1 MPRATLSALLP
12 AAALLAGLAPLPAAQ
27 EPAHAL
33 VFVMNDD
40 GNTADHGAVAGQ
52 PTALGDLYDTT
63 LVRLVP
69 AAGGPARKLTGLA
82 EWACLLGDE
91 DGDGDFWEG
100 LFDDLDAVGL
110 NAWYPPPARLRSR
123 DLVLSCEAAFGGAQ
137 EIFAY
142 DSIGACDGS
151 LFQLE
156 RTPGGQSF
164 QVQLFLPEWVVLRA
178 IGQFDFTDGVDVD
191 AFAMDGEGNLY
202 LSFRV
207 DELVNGVVL
216 EDDGVVALPGHRL
229 DWTPEL
235 RVADADPG
243 CAVRVLNALAVNA
256 LVLHAGLKNASG
268 QTITTLTDLQALELD
283 PLGGTFVPVQ
293 PSLDL
298 PVVPHLLFNGQALG
312 PTVLTTRDGGR
323 IATLDG
329 AALGS
334 ISLSG
339 APLGL
344 DPATTSGATSDL
356 NALLVLPDTPPV
368 PMLDVTDGE
377 VDVHASGSAEV
388 EFLGAHFTP
397 SAPALLLVEGR
408 MVFGGDA
415 FPSVPLPPPLV
426 YPDWFLG
433 LHPVLL
439 AVVADGE
446 GRFRQA
452 VVAPALPVSYAV
464 LAQAA
469 DVARREVSSPA
480 LASCP

>member
-1 MPRATLSALLP
+1 MTRTILSALLLATALAAP
-12 AAALLAGLAPLPAAQ
+12 AASQAPP
-27 EPAHAL
+27 HAL

-40 GNTADHGAVAGQ
+40 GTTADFGSIDGQ
-52 PTALGDLYDTT
+52 PSALGDLYDTT

-91 DGDGDFWEG
+91 DGDGDLWEG

-110 NAWYPPPARLRSR
+110 NAWFPPPERLRSR
-123 DLVLSCEAAFGGAQ
+123 DLILSCEDAFGGAQ
-137 EIFAY
+137 ETFAY

-151 LFQLE
+151 LFRLE
-156 RTPGGQSF
+156 RTPDGQSF
-164 QVQLFLPEWVVLRA
+164 QVRTFLAEWMVLQA

-191 AFAMDGEGNLY
+191 AFAMDGEGNIY

-216 EDDGVVALPGHRL
+216 EDDGVVALPGNRL
-229 DWTPEL
+229 DWSTQL
-235 RVADADPG
+235 DVVSADPG
-243 CAVRVLNALAVNA
+243 SAVRVLDALAVNA

-268 QTITTLTDLQALELD
+268 LTITSLTDLQALELD
-283 PLGGTFVPVQ
+283 PSGGSFAPVQ
-293 PSLDL
+293 ASQDL
-298 PVVPHLLFNGQALG
+298 PAVPHLLFNGQTLG

-334 ISLSG
+334 LSLSG
-339 APLGL
+339 GPLGL
-344 DPATTSGATSDL
+344 DPASTSGATSDL
-356 NALLVLPDTPPV
+356 NALLVLPDTLPV

-377 VDVHASGSAEV
+377 VDVHATGSAEI
-388 EFLGAHFTP
+388 ELLGAHFTP
-397 SAPALLLVEGR
+397 AAPALLLVDGR
-408 MVFGGDA
+408 MALGGDT
-415 FPSVPLPPPLV
+415 FPSLPLPAALV
-426 YPDWFLG
+426 YPDWYLG
-433 LHPVLL
+433 TFPVLL
-439 AVVADGE
+439 AVVADGA

-452 VVAPALPVSYAV
+452 LTAPAVPVSYVV

-469 DVARREVSSPA
+469 DLVRKEVSSPA
-480 LASCP
+480 LVSCP